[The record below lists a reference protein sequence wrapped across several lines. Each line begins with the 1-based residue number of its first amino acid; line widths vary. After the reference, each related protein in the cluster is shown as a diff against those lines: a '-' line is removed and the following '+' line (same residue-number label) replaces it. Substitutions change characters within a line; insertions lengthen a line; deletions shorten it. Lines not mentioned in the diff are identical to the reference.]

1 MRVRV
6 CAAVVTLAMV
16 FPLSCARG
24 GSGMSS
30 FSADGISATGI
41 NGNVQ
46 QSTNVLMWKG
56 DASGS
61 GLYGNETVL
70 NPGNVGAATFGKLA
84 EHTVDGM
91 ILAQPLYLAG
101 LNLGS
106 KGTHDVVIVATEHDS
121 IYAFDAAD
129 PNGVPLWERHYA
141 INGAIPGVDDFG
153 GRTTIGGEIGITGTP
168 VIDPATDT
176 MYFVTMLQVDGVTQQ
191 WLRAIDIRT
200 GNDVGPGG
208 VKIEATVPG
217 DGVGSSNGI
226 VTFDPTLH
234 NQRAGLILSSGAVLI
249 AWASFSDWGQ
259 YHGWLM
265 AYDAATLKQRAVF
278 TPTPQH
284 QSTDSAYGPAD
295 FGGGGG
301 MWQGGAIPSVDAS
314 GNIYIVASDGSFN
327 ANVGGQNYGDSV
339 LKLRLNGNAFQMV
352 DWFTPS
358 DQACVDAADLEI
370 GSGGMALLPSG
381 NLGIVVSKEGRLFLL
396 DTTSLGHYNAGG
408 DSRIPQ
414 EFLAGNK
421 ACYDGVGPDHAEG
434 ADWNRL
440 YGNPSFWNGNVYLA
454 PANAPLK
461 QYKLSG
467 NLLNSIPA
475 AQSPTATALRGGN
488 TVVSAQ
494 GNQNGIVWMYEKAAD
509 GTAVLHAFDATNV
522 SHELWN
528 SRMNPRDVMGTGI
541 SFGTPV
547 VADGRVFT
555 TYNRTLVIYGVL
567 Q

>member
-1 MRVRV
+1 
-6 CAAVVTLAMV
+6 
-16 FPLSCARG
+16 
-24 GSGMSS
+24 MSS